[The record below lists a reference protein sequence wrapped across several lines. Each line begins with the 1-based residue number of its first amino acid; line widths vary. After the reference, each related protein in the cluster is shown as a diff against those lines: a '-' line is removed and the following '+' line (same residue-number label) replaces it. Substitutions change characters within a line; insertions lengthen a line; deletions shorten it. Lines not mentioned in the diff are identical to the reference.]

1 MELDGQNLP
10 LSHGGM
16 SNVSTFQNT
25 LVLSKVIS
33 LSKKGEG
40 KGNGT
45 IKHLLCKQ
53 VCVQHFHISYRLDII
68 RPIFQIT
75 DLGAQR
81 QQITWPNH

>member
-16 SNVSTFQNT
+16 SSVSTFQNT

-33 LSKKGEG
+33 VSKGEG
-40 KGNGT
+40 KRNET

-53 VCVQHFHISYRLDII
+53 VCVQHFHISYKSDII

-81 QQITWPNH
+81 Q

>member
-16 SNVSTFQNT
+16 SSVSAFQNT

-33 LSKKGEG
+33 VSKGEG
-40 KGNGT
+40 KRNET

-53 VCVQHFHISYRLDII
+53 VCVQHFHISYKSDII

-81 QQITWPNH
+81 Q

>member
-45 IKHLLCKQ
+45 IKHLLCKHYANKS
-53 VCVQHFHISYRLDII
+53 VFS
-68 RPIFQIT
+68 IFTYPTGQILS
-75 DLGAQR
+75 DPFFR
-81 QQITWPNH
+81 